1 MVPPRI
7 PGEFMSDPEVKTA
20 LGLDAFDTTAA
31 AGEGAVME
39 VRSPASG
46 EVMRWPDGRPWTV
59 TYYGADSEKIA
70 KVARIQNDRRSA
82 AMIRTRQPAT
92 SAVVEK
98 DNIEILV
105 TATKE
110 WDIPLA
116 DGSAAKNNANEYR
129 SAYAKYK
136 WLFEQGNEFIG
147 NRGNF
152 LKA

>member
-1 MVPPRI
+1 MT
-7 PGEFMSDPEVKTA
+7 DPAKAAVI
-20 LGLDAFDTTAA
+20 GLDSLDTTAA
-31 AGEGAVME
+31 SDEGAPMQ
-39 VRSPASG
+39 VRSPATG
-46 EVMRWPDGRPWTV
+46 EVMTWPDGRPWTI
-59 TYYGADSEKIA
+59 TFYGADSEKIA
-70 KVARIQNDRRSA
+70 KVARQQADRRA
-82 AMIRTRQPAT
+82 ANMMRTRQPAT
-92 SAVVEK
+92 SVAVEK

-105 TATKE
+105 AATKT

-116 DGSAAKNNANEYR
+116 DGSAAKTVATEYR